1 MEKDITQL
9 EADNKRLTDA
19 LIKARAQLDKLKAT
33 LDSVNDLITAKNEG
47 HVTDDDVKNLIVKPH
62 RTNLA
67 L

>member
-19 LIKARAQLDKLKAT
+19 LIKARAQLDELKAT

-47 HVTDDDVKNLIVKPH
+47 HVTDDDVKNLLKKYSG
-62 RTNLA
+62 L
-67 L
+67 